1 MQYHSRLYRF
11 PSGLVD
17 LMCYCEVEGLMLTQ
31 ITAIFLCLAIVATM
45 TSYQINRSKFDWEAT
60 DKLTEL
66 QNFKE
71 ECKILYEDGPYK
83 KLDPKEKVGLV
94 INWFGRRA
102 TMTLKAN
109 RSSKNEPKEV
119 YNALENIFR
128 PESNATMSKFQFRSL
143 KQKSDQNVDSFLAE
157 N

>member
-31 ITAIFLCLAIVATM
+31 ITTIFSCLAIVAMM
-45 TSYQINRSKFDWEAT
+45 TSYQINRPKFDWEVT

-71 ECKILYEDGPYK
+71 ECNILFEDGPYK
-83 KLDPKEKVGLV
+83 KLDPKEKAGLV
-94 INWFGRRA
+94 INWLGRRA

-109 RSSKNEPKEV
+109 RSSKNKPKEV
-119 YNALENIFR
+119 YDALENIFR
-128 PESNATMSKFQFRSL
+128 PESNATMSKF
-143 KQKSDQNVDSFLAE
+143 
-157 N
+157 